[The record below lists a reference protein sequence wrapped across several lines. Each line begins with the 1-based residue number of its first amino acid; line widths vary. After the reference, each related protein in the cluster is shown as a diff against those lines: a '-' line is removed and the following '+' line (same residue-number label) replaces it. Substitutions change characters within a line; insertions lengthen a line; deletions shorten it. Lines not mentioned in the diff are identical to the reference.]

1 MHDMYSSAMSFV
13 DASNTINLKLFPTYP
28 NPPVV
33 HDYQVPVSTVDL
45 KQMITPNWD
54 LTVQKVTKHLDEYGS

>member
-1 MHDMYSSAMSFV
+1 MSI

-28 NPPVV
+28 NPRFV

-54 LTVQKVTKHLDEYGS
+54 LTVQKVNQHVSEYG